1 MSRSYSY
8 YFACVLFHL
17 YLSLPHYV
25 LEFCHYERLT
35 MEQSKSGT
43 KEGDIGFIFGLFVEK
58 ESHFPQPASFC
69 KKTDGRR

>member
-1 MSRSYSY
+1 
-8 YFACVLFHL
+8 
-17 YLSLPHYV
+17 
-25 LEFCHYERLT
+25 

-69 KKTDGRR
+69 KKQMEEDDLSFPGPANACHFPCLVFYIAMFWK